1 MERENGIKWEG
12 KMEYIRKE
20 NRDEVRRE
28 NGIKWK
34 GKMGLSGM

>member
-1 MERENGIKWEG
+1 MGRGNEMKWKG

-20 NRDEVRRE
+20 NRDEVRRD